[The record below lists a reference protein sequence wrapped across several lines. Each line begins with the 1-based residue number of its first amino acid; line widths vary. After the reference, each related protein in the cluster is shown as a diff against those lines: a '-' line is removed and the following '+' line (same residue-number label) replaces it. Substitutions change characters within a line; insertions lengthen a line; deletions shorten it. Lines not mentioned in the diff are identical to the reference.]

1 MTKLKRPL
9 KANRREPDDMVYA
22 YSIARM
28 DPKDGIQYG
37 HEVLYCSD
45 KKLPIGL
52 VLNIQGTLFRV
63 QREEVRFK
71 REAS

>member
-9 KANRREPDDMVYA
+9 KAKRSQSEDMVYA
-22 YSIARM
+22 YSVAPIDSR
-28 DPKDGIQYG
+28 DGIMYG
-37 HEVLYCSD
+37 HEILYCSD

-52 VLNIQGTLFRV
+52 VLNIKGDIFRV

-71 REAS
+71 R